1 MHTLLM
7 PLVGPMQ
14 SWGHRSRFDDR
25 DTGLE
30 PTRSGVIG
38 LICAA
43 MGIPRDGDLSRFD
56 SIRMGVRVDAPG
68 RVMVDYH
75 TAMNVIKADG
85 GGTGTVTSHRY
96 YLSDAR
102 FLVGLES
109 EDLGLLEKIDDALR
123 RPIWPLFL
131 GRKSFVPSVPVFLP
145 GSSIMMGKKLEQA
158 LEDYPFIR
166 MREWERMPLEDLRE
180 VIESKESRAGDLTRN
195 DVPLDFDRRRFGLRQ
210 VGTEWISATTLKDGG
225 VWPCTSPD

>member
-1 MHTLLM
+1 M

-43 MGIPRDGDLSRFD
+43 MGIPRDGDLSQFD
-56 SIRMGVRVDAPG
+56 RLRMGARVDAPG

-75 TAMNVIKADG
+75 TAKDVIRADG
-85 GGTGTVTSHRY
+85 DGLGTVVSHRH

-109 EDLGLLEKIDDALR
+109 DDIELLKDIELHLQ
-123 RPIWPLFL
+123 RPVWPIFL
-131 GRKSFVPSVPVFLP
+131 GRKSFVPSVPVSLP
-145 GSSIMMGKKLEQA
+145 GGSVMAGKALEQA
-158 LEDYPFIR
+158 LMEYPFVR
-166 MREWERMPLEDLRE
+166 MREWERMPSDDLRM
-180 VIESKESRAGDLTRN
+180 VIESRERVAGELTRN
-195 DVPLDFDRRRFGLRQ
+195 DVPLDFAQRRFGLRQ
-210 VGTEWISATTLKDGG
+210 VRTDWIAADKLQDGG
-225 VWPCTSPD
+225 VWPCTSPGS